1 MGFFNKI
8 IKNITKSKEKK
19 NNKNWPFEER
29 QYITEEKYSEYKNDI
44 SVSRVMFGVSTS
56 YIIDKFLTKL

>member
-1 MGFFNKI
+1 MRFFNKI
-8 IKNITKSKEKK
+8 IKNMTDSKKENNSKS
-19 NNKNWPFEER
+19 WLFQER

-44 SVSRVMFGVSTS
+44 SISRVMFGVSTS